1 MAKFMAFW
9 STFFPGGVASAPKN
23 LTGSCLSAA
32 RLACILLPLEATYLP
47 PMNEKLRILHLEDNK
62 DDAALVQHALATPEW
77 DCEVLNARTVEDFRS
92 AMERDVFD
100 LVLSDSAVPG
110 FDGLSALRFVR
121 ERDHSIPFIF
131 VSGDRRGEHVD
142 RWKAAGATDCV
153 AKTELP
159 ELVPTIR
166 RALAAPLTRV
176 ERNRIFV
183 SPVVDRLVS
192 VIQQLS
198 LARSLE
204 SIMAIVRRAAR
215 DLTGADGA
223 TFVLREGDFCHYA
236 DEDAISPLWKG
247 SRFPMSACISGWVM
261 LNRQHAVIE
270 DVYADPRIPVDA
282 YRPTFVKSLVVVPI
296 RAESPV
302 GAIGNYWA
310 TRYLATDEEVR
321 VLQALADSTS
331 IAIENVM
338 LYTSLDETVRARTAE
353 LQAANQELESFSY
366 SVSHDL
372 RAPLRAIEGF
382 SQLLFTEHASKLE
395 GTAVNYLHRILGSTR
410 RMSQLIEDLLNLA
423 SLGRAPMRR
432 GTVDLS
438 ALAREIFDELYASS
452 PRTRV
457 KLLIAGQISGEGDA
471 ALLHIV
477 LQNLLSNARKFSSKC
492 LDARIEFGSATGAT
506 GERIYHVRDNGAG
519 FDPQYA
525 DRLFGVFQRLHAESE
540 FPGTGVGLA
549 TVQRIIHRHG
559 GRVWAESAVDQGA
572 TFYFTLG

>member
-1 MAKFMAFW
+1 
-9 STFFPGGVASAPKN
+9 
-23 LTGSCLSAA
+23 
-32 RLACILLPLEATYLP
+32 
-47 PMNEKLRILHLEDNK
+47 MNEKLRILHLEDNEN
-62 DDAALVQHALATPEW
+62 DALLVQRALTSPEW
-77 DCEVLNARTVEDFRS
+77 DCSVINTRTADDFR
-92 AMERDVFD
+92 AALERDVFD
-100 LVLSDSAVPG
+100 LVISDSAVAG
-110 FDGLSALRFVR
+110 FDGMAALRFVR

-131 VSGDRRGEHVD
+131 VSGDRRGEQVD
-142 RWKAAGATDCV
+142 RWMAAGATDYL
-153 AKTELP
+153 AKTKLP
-159 ELVPTIR
+159 ELLRLVR
-166 RALAAPLTRV
+166 RAMEAPLPRV
-176 ERNRIFV
+176 EQNRIYV
-183 SPVVDRLVS
+183 SPVMDRLVS

-198 LARSLE
+198 LARSLAG
-204 SIMAIVRRAAR
+204 IMTIVRRAAR

-223 TFVLREGDFCHYA
+223 TFVLREGDLCHYA

-261 LNRQHAVIE
+261 MNRQHAVIP
-270 DVYADPRIPVDA
+270 DIYADSRIPGDA
-282 YRPTFVKSLVVVPI
+282 YRPTFVQSLVMVPI
-296 RAESPV
+296 RTESPI

-310 TRYLATDEEVR
+310 TPHLATEEEVR

-338 LYTSLDETVRARTAE
+338 LYSSLDDTVRARTAE
-353 LQAANQELESFSY
+353 LEAANRDLESFSY

-382 SQLLFTEHASKLE
+382 SQLLFTDYAKKLD
-395 GTAVNYLHRILGSTR
+395 GTALNYLHRILGSTR
-410 RMSQLIEDLLNLA
+410 RMGQLIEDLLNLA
-423 SLGRAPMRR
+423 GLGRVPLHR
-432 GTVDLS
+432 GPVDLS
-438 ALAREIFDELYASS
+438 AIAREVFNELNISS
-452 PRTRV
+452 PRTKL
-457 KLLIAGQISGEGDA
+457 KLLIEGHITGEGDPG
-471 ALLHIV
+471 LLRIA
-477 LQNLLSNARKFSSKC
+477 LQNLLSNAWKYSSKR
-492 LDARIEFGSATGAT
+492 LEARIEFGCTMGAR